1 MNQLLITAF
10 STFFNV
16 KSTEITL
23 TNKGKYY
30 EIDLPKNGTFAIND
44 YFTIERVYG
53 KLKANY
59 WNCLET
65 HEDRVVLNMEKQ
77 YLYYIFED

>member
-1 MNQLLITAF
+1 MNSILITAF
-10 STFFNV
+10 SNFFNL

-23 TNKGKYY
+23 IDKGKYY
-30 EIDLPKNGTFAIND
+30 EIDLPKNGTFAING
-44 YFTIERVYG
+44 YFTIERVYS

-59 WNCLET
+59 WNCLES
-65 HEDRVVLNMEKQ
+65 HEDRVVLSMEKE